1 MEDGAPESNPYV
13 SIIIPVYNEE
23 DNLAELARELE
34 NEVRSLER
42 NWELVIVEDGSED
55 GTWDKLRDCFGSWH
69 NGDIRLIRL
78 ARNYGQ
84 TVALRAG
91 LDVARGSII
100 VTMDGDL
107 QNDPADIHKLIEKV
121 EEGYDVASG
130 WRKKR
135 RDPLLTRRLP
145 SWLGNKLVSW
155 QAGLKLH
162 DYGCSL
168 KAYRG
173 EIIRSIHL
181 YGEMHRLV
189 PALARWMGASVAE
202 VEVNHRHRGG
212 GESKYNMGRVFAV
225 ILDLISVRF
234 FSSYATRPTHVI
246 GMWGIIA
253 ILLSGAS
260 IAALI
265 YMKLWMGVNMTGNP
279 FLYISVMLFIVGVQL
294 IALGLLGEINIRS
307 YYEIQD
313 KVPYRVKETRVV

>member
-1 MEDGAPESNPYV
+1 MEERASENSPYV

-23 DNLAELARELE
+23 DNLPGLARELE
-34 NEVRSLER
+34 NELKSLKR
-42 NWELVIVEDGSED
+42 NWELIIVDDGSD
-55 GTWDKLRDCFGSWH
+55 DNTWEKLTECFGSRR
-69 NGDIRLIRL
+69 NGGIKLIRL

-91 LDVARGSII
+91 LDEARGSIV

-135 RDPLLTRRLP
+135 CDPALTRRLP
-145 SWLGNKLVSW
+145 SWLGNKIVSW

-173 EIIRSIHL
+173 DVIRSIRL
-181 YGEMHRLV
+181 YGEMHRLI
-189 PALARWMGASVAE
+189 PALASWMGASVAE
-202 VEVNHRHRGG
+202 VEVSHRPRTGG
-212 GESKYNMGRVFAV
+212 RSKYNMGRVFAV

-234 FSSYATRPTHVI
+234 FSGYATRPTHVI
-246 GMWGIIA
+246 GLWGIIS
-253 ILLSGAS
+253 ILLSGLAL
-260 IAALI
+260 AVLI
-265 YMKLWMGVNMTGNP
+265 YMKVGMEVNMTGNP
-279 FLYISVMLFIVGVQL
+279 FLYVAVMLFIVGVQL
-294 IALGLLGEINIRS
+294 IAIGLLGEINVRS
-307 YYEIQD
+307 YFEIQE
-313 KVPYRVKETRVV
+313 KAPYRVKETRAV